1 MKTLP
6 VLLVIAAM
14 AGLAWQIWPERHVPM
29 QPAMPAPTFDYG
41 IGLVQEIDK
50 EQGAISIQRGPVTIT
65 YPLEDKR
72 QLTGLRLLERVEFQV
87 LNDES
92 RSIVTEIRPLGDE
105 GDQAADL
112 PACVSL
118 RHSGR
123 ASLSQT
129 AAARSNAPPSAT

>member
-6 VLLVIAAM
+6 ALLVIASV
-14 AGLAWQIWPERHVPM
+14 AGLAWQIWPEPHVPM
-29 QPAMPAPTFDYG
+29 QPAKPAPTFDYG

-50 EQGAISIQRGPVTIT
+50 EQGVISIQRGTVTIA

-72 QLTGLRLLERVEFQV
+72 QLAGLRPQERVEFQL

-123 ASLSQT
+123 TSLSQT
-129 AAARSNAPPSAT
+129 AAARSSAPPSAT

>member
-1 MKTLP
+1 VKTLP
-6 VLLVIAAM
+6 VLLVIAAV
-14 AGLAWQIWPERHVPM
+14 AWLAWQIWPEPHAPM
-29 QPAMPAPTFDYG
+29 QPAKPAPTFDYG

-50 EQGAISIQRGPVTIT
+50 EQGVISIQRGTVTIA

-72 QLTGLRLLERVEFQV
+72 QLAGLRPLERIEFQV
-87 LNDES
+87 LNDGT
-92 RSIVTEIRPLGDE
+92 RSIVTEIRPLDDE

-129 AAARSNAPPSAT
+129 AAAKSNTPPSAT